1 MIQLT
6 TSGVRI
12 ARDDAW
18 AAQQQEFAQRHCVVL
33 EGFLDESILCH
44 IPRMLEHGEFDLRD
58 HFDYEGQAFARE
70 LAMRKSEALP
80 QMLFYFLNQP
90 RLREAIAELT
100 GCEKTIRTFVGRCF
114 KHLPGGGQF
123 DSWHG
128 DVRDERLYALSINLS
143 KEPFEGGSF
152 QIRSSRTREVFQTV
166 GADRLG
172 TPACSA
178 FTTPWST
185 GFFRYGEPLRG
196 TAPRYRYA
204 GCPCAGSLS
213 EIVSQSA
220 LFPLGRD
227 QAVPRKDPA

>member
-12 ARDDAW
+12 AKDDAW

-44 IPRMLEHGEFDLRD
+44 IPRMLEQGEFDLRD
-58 HFDYEGQAFARE
+58 DFDYEGQAFARE
-70 LAMRKSEALP
+70 LTMRKSEALP

-90 RLREAIAELT
+90 PLREAIAELT

-143 KEPFEGGSF
+143 REPFEGGSF

-166 GADRLG
+166 GANRFGD
-172 TPACSA
+172 ACL
-178 FTTPWST
+178 
-185 GFFRYGEPLRG
+185 FRIDNSLEHKILPLRG

-204 GCPCAGSLS
+204 GWFRAQGSLS

-227 QAVPRKDPA
+227 QAVPRRDPA

>member
-44 IPRMLEHGEFDLRD
+44 IPRMLEQGEFYTHD
-58 HFDYEGQAFARE
+58 HFDCAGRTFARE
-70 LAMRKSEALP
+70 LEMRMSETLP
-80 QMLFYFLNQP
+80 QMLFCFLNQP

-100 GCEKTIRTFVGRCF
+100 GCERTIRTFVGRCF
-114 KHLPGGGQF
+114 KHLPGGDQF
-123 DSWHG
+123 DSWHA

-143 KEPFEGGSF
+143 REPFEGGNL
-152 QIRSSRTREVFQTV
+152 QIRSRRTREVFQTV
-166 GADRLG
+166 GADRFG
-172 TPACSA
+172 DACL
-178 FTTPWST
+178 
-185 GFFRYGEPLRG
+185 FRIDDSLEHRILPVRG
-196 TAPRYRYA
+196 TAPRCRYA
-204 GCPCAGSLS
+204 GWFRAQGSLS
-213 EIVSQSA
+213 EMLLRSA

-227 QAVPRKDPA
+227 PAVRREDPA

>member
-6 TSGVRI
+6 TSGLRI
-12 ARDDAW
+12 AKDDAW

-58 HFDYEGQAFARE
+58 DFDYEGQAFARE
-70 LAMRKSEALP
+70 LTMRKSETLP

-152 QIRSSRTREVFQTV
+152 QIRSRRTREVFQTV
-166 GADRLG
+166 GANRFGD
-172 TPACSA
+172 ACL
-178 FTTPWST
+178 
-185 GFFRYGEPLRG
+185 FRIDNSLEHKILPLRG
-196 TAPRYRYA
+196 TAPRCRYA
-204 GCPCAGSLS
+204 GWFRAQGSLS
-213 EIVSQSA
+213 EILLRNA
-220 LFPLGRD
+220 LFLPGRD
-227 QAVPRKDPA
+227 PAVR

>member
-12 ARDDAW
+12 ARDDEW

-33 EGFLDESILCH
+33 EGFLDESILRH

-58 HFDYEGQAFARE
+58 DFDYEGQAFARE
-70 LAMRKSEALP
+70 LTMRKSETLP

-114 KHLPGGGQF
+114 KHLPGGDQF

-143 KEPFEGGSF
+143 REPFEGGSF
-152 QIRSSRTREVFQTV
+152 QIRSRRTREVFQTV
-166 GADRLG
+166 GANRFGD
-172 TPACSA
+172 ACL
-178 FTTPWST
+178 
-185 GFFRYGEPLRG
+185 FRIDNSLEHKILPLRG
-196 TAPRYRYA
+196 TAPRCRYA
-204 GCPCAGSLS
+204 GWFRAQGSLS
-213 EIVSQSA
+213 EMLLRNA
-220 LFPLGRD
+220 LFPPGRD
-227 QAVPRKDPA
+227 PAVRREDPA

>member
-33 EGFLDESILCH
+33 EGFLGESILRH
-44 IPRMLEHGEFDLRD
+44 IPRMLEQGEFDLRD
-58 HFDYEGQAFARE
+58 DFDYEGQAFARE
-70 LAMRKSEALP
+70 LTMRKSEALP

-114 KHLPGGGQF
+114 KHLPGVGHF
-123 DSWHG
+123 NSWHG
-128 DVRDERLYALSINLS
+128 DVRDERLSALSINLS
-143 KEPFEGGSF
+143 REPFEGGNL
-152 QIRSSRTREVFQTV
+152 QIRSRRTREVFQTV
-166 GADRLG
+166 GADRFG
-172 TPACSA
+172 DACL
-178 FTTPWST
+178 
-185 GFFRYGEPLRG
+185 FRIDNSLEHRILPPRG
-196 TAPRYRYA
+196 TAPRCRYA
-204 GCPCAGSLS
+204 GWFRAQGSLS
-213 EIVSQSA
+213 EIVLQSA

>member
-1 MIQLT
+1 MIQVT
-6 TSGVRI
+6 ASGLRI
-12 ARDDAW
+12 AKDDAW

-33 EGFLDESILCH
+33 EGFLDESLLCH

-58 HFDYEGQAFARE
+58 DFDYEGQAFARE
-70 LAMRKSEALP
+70 LTMRKSEALP

-152 QIRSSRTREVFQTV
+152 QIRSTRTREVFQTV
-166 GADRLG
+166 GANRFGD
-172 TPACSA
+172 ACL
-178 FTTPWST
+178 
-185 GFFRYGEPLRG
+185 FRIDNSLEHKILPLRG
-196 TAPRYRYA
+196 TAPRCRYA
-204 GCPCAGSLS
+204 GWFRAQGSLS
-213 EIVSQSA
+213 EILLRNA
-220 LFPLGRD
+220 LFLPGRD
-227 QAVPRKDPA
+227 PAVR

>member
-33 EGFLDESILCH
+33 EGFLDDSILCQ
-44 IPRMLEHGEFDLRD
+44 IPRMLEQGEFDLRSD
-58 HFDYEGQAFARE
+58 FNRAGREFARE
-70 LAMRKSEALP
+70 LTMRESETLP
-80 QMLFYFLNQP
+80 QMFFYLLNQP
-90 RLREAIAELT
+90 RLREAIAEFT

-114 KHLPGGGQF
+114 KHLPGVGHF

-128 DVRDERLYALSINLS
+128 DVSDERLCVLSINLS
-143 KEPFEGGSF
+143 REPFEGGNL
-152 QIRSSRTREVFQTV
+152 QIRSRRTKEVFRTV
-166 GADRLG
+166 GVDRFG
-172 TPACSA
+172 DACL
-178 FTTPWST
+178 
-185 GFFRYGEPLRG
+185 FRIDDSLEHRILPLRG

-204 GCPCAGSLS
+204 GWFRAQGSLS
-213 EIVSQSA
+213 EMLLRSA

-227 QAVPRKDPA
+227 PVVQRDRA